1 MKRIVYALGLLQ
13 KERPFKLSLSLSI
26 TFLTIAMDPDCGAWS
41 KGREGGGGDGA
52 GPEDGGGSRLRQVQC
67 DSVGL
72 NGVSKVT
79 KTRGA
84 PYLQTITGNI
94 PCS

>member
-1 MKRIVYALGLLQ
+1 MVFMCAILKKNLLHY
-13 KERPFKLSLSLSI
+13 P
-26 TFLTIAMDPDCGAWS
+26 FLTIAMDPDCGAWS
-41 KGREGGGGDGA
+41 DGREGGGGDGA
-52 GPEDGGGSRLRQVQC
+52 GPEDDGGGSRLRQVQC

-94 PCS
+94 PCSKISRVFFY